1 MGYVKVVKLLLE
13 NGADITVTNNAGWTP
28 VNAASGRGHVEV
40 VKLLLENGA
49 DITVAGS
56 GGVTPVIA
64 ASFNGHAELVTL
76 LLGVPHIDAGKPD
89 DLGRTALFFACRYGH
104 YQATQVLLSEGRVNP
119 DVRDWMG
126 STALFAAV
134 ANGHLHVAKLLITSG
149 AAVEMQDGVGQ
160 SLIWRALRAGN
171 TELIQLLVEHAET
184 AGTRIYDDHIPNDLV
199 SPPFFDHK
207 APWCDACT
215 LSIHGGCSYSCSIC
229 DRGFCLC
236 MECYARGIRFCD
248 KSHVLMLR

>member
-1 MGYVKVVKLLLE
+1 MKESRQSLQPSL
-13 NGADITVTNNAGWTP
+13 N
-28 VNAASGRGHVEV
+28 GHVEV
-40 VKLLLENGA
+40 VQLLLENRA
-49 DITVAGS
+49 DITVASS

-119 DVRDWMG
+119 DVRDWMN

-160 SLIWRALRAGN
+160 SLIWRALRAGDA
-171 TELIQLLVEHAET
+171 ELIQLLAEHAET
-184 AGTRIYDDHIPNDLV
+184 AGTPGSMTTIFPMI
-199 SPPFFDHK
+199 
-207 APWCDACT
+207 
-215 LSIHGGCSYSCSIC
+215 LS
-229 DRGFCLC
+229 L
-236 MECYARGIRFCD
+236 
-248 KSHVLMLR
+248 LRLITKPLGATPVR